1 MKRKAMY
8 RWISVILTVIL
19 IMSLTACGKSADS
32 GEEKKDA
39 PASEEKTFTAALG
52 VMPSNFDPTNLVG
65 AGDMNATRTC
75 YEPLVEEVR
84 GTTDLEPWLAES
96 YEVPD
101 AKTYIFK
108 LRSGVKFAD
117 GTDLNA
123 EAVVYSYERAM
134 AFVSSISTLVQEIES
149 VEATDDMTVT
159 IRLKSDNSGFLYNV
173 AKIGIISPTWCKENE
188 KDGDWAQEYCA
199 RHTCGTGPYQVSG
212 FEEDQYYTMTK
223 FEDYW
228 KGWKDNQIDT
238 IQTLIVKDNATQ
250 IQMLN
255 SGEVDKLQ
263 IPITEN
269 LDILE
274 ANDKIDV
281 LTQGSLQTNIFTF
294 NTQKAPFND
303 PLVREA
309 VTLAMDYEGVK
320 NNVYNGKATVPTGFM
335 PALFAEHNDEIPEQK
350 QDLEKA
356 KELMKQSGVG
366 ECSISVHLCEGS
378 DDQVQM
384 AQILQSNLAE
394 IGITLEIKVMPWLS
408 MVEENSSP
416 DTAPEMS
423 ALNMGAFTGDGV
435 FFLKQNFHSMYSGQP
450 YNWSFY
456 ENPEFDKV
464 IDEAAATVDAEKKQ
478 KLLDQAQQILADTC
492 AALYIVSPDSVE
504 AINNQ
509 YKGFMIHPLDYF
521 YSIRFYQL
529 TVGE

>member
-1 MKRKAMY
+1 MKKKAMY
-8 RWISVILTVIL
+8 RWMSVILISVL
-19 IMSLTACGKSADS
+19 LLLTACGKTEENK
-32 GEEKKDA
+32 EEKKETS
-39 PASEEKTFTAALG
+39 SEERTFTAALG
-52 VMPSNFDPTNLVG
+52 VMPANFDPTNLVG
-65 AGDMNATRTC
+65 AGDMNATRNC

-96 YEVPD
+96 YEIPD
-101 AKTYIFK
+101 ARTYVFK
-108 LRSGVKFAD
+108 IRDGVKFAD

-123 EAVVYSYERAM
+123 DAVVYSYERAM
-134 AFVSSISTLVQEIES
+134 AFVSSISTLVEEIES
-149 VEATDDMTVT
+149 VEKTDEMTVT
-159 IRLKSDNSGFLYNV
+159 IKLKNDNSGFLYNV
-173 AKIGIISPTWCKENE
+173 AKIGIISPSWCRENE

-199 RHTCGTGPYQVSG
+199 RHTCGTGPYQVSE

-223 FEDYW
+223 YGDYW
-228 KGWKDNQIDT
+228 KGWKENQIDV

-274 ANDKIDV
+274 ANENIDV

-294 NTQKAPFND
+294 NTQKAPFTD

-320 NNVYNGKATVPTGFM
+320 NNVYNGKATIPTGFM
-335 PALFAEHNDEIPEQK
+335 PALFAEHNGEIKEQA

-356 KELMKQSGVG
+356 KELMKQSGIG
-366 ECSISVHLCEGS
+366 ECSITVHLCEGS

-416 DTAPEMS
+416 ETAPEMS

-456 ENPEFDKV
+456 ENPEFDRV
-464 IDEAAATVDAEKKQ
+464 IDEAAATVDEEEKQ
-478 KLLDQAQQILADTC
+478 ELLNQAQQILADDC

-504 AINNQ
+504 AINNH
-509 YKGFMIHPLDYF
+509 YKGFKIHPLDYY

-529 TVGE
+529 TAGE

>member
-1 MKRKAMY
+1 MRMKKWSAA
-8 RWISVILTVIL
+8 
-19 IMSLTACGKSADS
+19 IMTLCLMFLLVSCGNSNSDTKTEQIA
-32 GEEKKDA
+32 EED
-39 PASEEKTFTAALG
+39 KTFTAALG

-84 GTTDLEPWLAES
+84 GTTELEPWLAES

-108 LRSGVKFAD
+108 IREGVKFAD

-134 AFVSSISTLVQEIES
+134 AFVNPVSTLVQEIES

-159 IRLKSDNSGFLYNV
+159 IRLKTENSGFLYNV

-188 KDGDWAQEYCA
+188 VDGDWAQAYCA
-199 RHTCGTGPYQVSG
+199 RHSCGTGAYQISDY
-212 FEEDQYYTMTK
+212 EEDQYYTMTK
-223 FEDYW
+223 FDDYW
-228 KGWKDNQIDT
+228 QGWKDNQIDT

-274 ANDKIDV
+274 ANPDIDV
-281 LTQGSLQTNIFTF
+281 LTSESLQTNIFTF
-294 NTQKAPFND
+294 NTKKAPFDNL
-303 PLVREA
+303 LVRQA

-320 NNVYNGKATVPTGFM
+320 NNVYNGYATIPSGFM
-335 PALFAEHNDEIPEQK
+335 PSLFTEHNKQIPEESQNM
-350 QDLEKA
+350 EKA
-356 KELMKQSGVG
+356 KELMEQSGVG
-366 ECSISVHLCEGS
+366 PCSISVHLCEGS

-394 IGITLEIKVMPWLS
+394 LGITVEIKVMPWLS
-408 MVEENSSP
+408 MVDENSSP

-423 ALNMGAFTGDGV
+423 ALNMGAFTGDSV
-435 FFLKQNFHSMYSGQP
+435 FFLKQNFHSVYSGQP

-456 ENPEFDKV
+456 ENPEFDSL
-464 IDEAAATVDAEKKQ
+464 IDQATATVDEEEKKT
-478 KLLDQAQQILADTC
+478 LLDQAQQIPVDDC

-504 AINNQ
+504 AINNT
-509 YKGFMIHPLDYF
+509 YKGFKIHPLDYF

-529 TVGE
+529 TIGE

>member
-1 MKRKAMY
+1 MKRKRVKKLVSM
-8 RWISVILTVIL
+8 ILTTAMIL
-19 IMSLTACGKSADS
+19 TLASCGN
-32 GEEKKDA
+32 
-39 PASEEKTFTAALG
+39 ASEKENGKQEGGTSEDKTFTTALV
-52 VMPSNFDPTNLVG
+52 VMPANFDPTNLVG
-65 AGDMNATRTC
+65 AGDMNASRTC

-101 AKTYIFK
+101 AKTYIFHI
-108 LRSGVKFAD
+108 REGVKFAD

-134 AFVSSISTLVQEIES
+134 AFVNSVSTLVQEIES
-149 VEATDDMTVT
+149 VEATDDMTVM
-159 IRLKSDNSGFLYNV
+159 IKLKSDNSGFLYNV
-173 AKIGIISPTWCKENE
+173 AKIGIISPTWCKQNE

-199 RHTCGTGPYQVSG
+199 RHSCGTGAYQISG
-212 FEEDQYYTMTK
+212 YEEDQYYTMSK
-223 FEDYW
+223 FDDYW
-228 KGWKDNQIDT
+228 KGWKDNQIET
-238 IQTLIVKDNATQ
+238 VQTLIVKDQATQ

-281 LTQGSLQTNIFTF
+281 LTSESLQTNIFTF
-294 NTQKAPFND
+294 NTQKAPFDNL
-303 PLVREA
+303 LVRQA

-320 NNVYNGKATVPTGFM
+320 DNVYNGKATVPTGFM
-335 PALFAEHNDEIPEQK
+335 PSPFAEHNDEIPVQS
-350 QDLEKA
+350 QNLEKA
-356 KELMKQSGVG
+356 KELMEQSGVG
-366 ECSISVHLCEGS
+366 ECTITVHLCEGS

-384 AQILQSNLAE
+384 AQILQANLAE

-456 ENPEFDKV
+456 ENTEFDEV
-464 IDEAAATVDAEKKQ
+464 IDKAAATVDESEKQ
-478 KLLDQAQQILADTC
+478 ELLDRAQQILVDDC
-492 AALYIVSPDSVE
+492 AALYITSPDSVE
-504 AINNQ
+504 AINNLYQ
-509 YKGFMIHPLDYF
+509 GFKIHPLDYY